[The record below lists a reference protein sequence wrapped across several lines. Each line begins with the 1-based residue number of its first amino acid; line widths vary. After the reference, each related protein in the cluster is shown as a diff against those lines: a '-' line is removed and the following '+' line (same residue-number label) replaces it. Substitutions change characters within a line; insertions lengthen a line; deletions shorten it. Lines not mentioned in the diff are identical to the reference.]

1 MVARHAEKELPGKGT
16 GPTGRSVRA
25 PVNPPGPALPVHTRA
40 PGEGKEAGPRP
51 GAVTCPL
58 KTPRL
63 QRAHRPGLGR
73 TLESILALAFTVST
87 WIGHGCYRNGERSL
101 AGSESLILTS
111 EARTCLLAR
120 RSRCASRDTRKTSG
134 TGEGFPLVA
143 RRWPTSSNCC

>member
-1 MVARHAEKELPGKGT
+1 MFARHAEKELPGKGT

-51 GAVTCPL
+51 GAVTCHL

-63 QRAHRPGLGR
+63 QCAHRPGLGR
-73 TLESILALAFTVST
+73 TLGESILALAFTVGT
-87 WIGHGCYRNGERSL
+87 WIGRGCYRNGERSL

-120 RSRCASRDTRKTSG
+120 RSRYASRDTRKTSG
-134 TGEGFPLVA
+134 NRGGVSTGCQKMA
-143 RRWPTSSNCC
+143 HI